1 MSHKESN
8 VDSAAS
14 GDLYVIAR
22 CINRDEDAWKSL
34 FHRYQPRLLAI
45 IKGYLGPRAE
55 VADLDAEEIA
65 ASIWYSLVVK
75 DSARLRRYDP
85 ARGVKLLTYLSAL
98 ARREIWK
105 RYRRAQC
112 RQSRESRVAR
122 VDAIPGDDGRCGL
135 LLQEFLE
142 TLTPRER
149 QFCLTYLMAIEQG
162 EEPPLV
168 SPCNAWQLRSRVMRK
183 LRHFS
188 SGPST
193 TDRNAV

>member
-1 MSHKESN
+1 MNHQRAYPNDER
-8 VDSAAS
+8 A
-14 GDLYVIAR
+14 GDLYTIAR
-22 CINRDEDAWKSL
+22 CINGEEDAWESL

-45 IKGYLGPRAE
+45 IKGYLGPRSE
-55 VADLDAEEIA
+55 VGDLDAEEIA

-85 ARGVKLLTYLSAL
+85 TRGAKLLTYLAAL

-112 RQSRESRVAR
+112 RQSRESSVAR
-122 VDAIPGDDGRCGL
+122 VDATPGDDARWGL

-149 QFCLTYLMAIEQG
+149 QFCLNCLMAIEQG
-162 EEPPLV
+162 SEPPVV
-168 SPCNAWQLRSRVMRK
+168 SACNAWQLRSRVMRK
-183 LRHFS
+183 LRCFSAEHFL
-188 SGPST
+188 T
-193 TDRNAV
+193 NRDAV